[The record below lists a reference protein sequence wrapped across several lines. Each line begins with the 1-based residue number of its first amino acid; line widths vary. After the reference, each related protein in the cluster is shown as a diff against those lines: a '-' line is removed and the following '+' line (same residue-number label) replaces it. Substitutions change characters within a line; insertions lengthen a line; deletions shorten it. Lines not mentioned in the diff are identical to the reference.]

1 MDDFTEIGRKQWSSL
16 SNGNEYIS
24 ANELTDLAALGDV
37 IDMNDDIAAMPG
49 QKAGCLVAAHVVVGI
64 HTAYISVLALDR
76 HDRDSKL

>member
-1 MDDFTEIGRKQWSSL
+1 MPDAVFFAAVKKSFYTSVSRDLGMDGCL
-16 SNGNEYIS
+16 N
-24 ANELTDLAALGDV
+24 V